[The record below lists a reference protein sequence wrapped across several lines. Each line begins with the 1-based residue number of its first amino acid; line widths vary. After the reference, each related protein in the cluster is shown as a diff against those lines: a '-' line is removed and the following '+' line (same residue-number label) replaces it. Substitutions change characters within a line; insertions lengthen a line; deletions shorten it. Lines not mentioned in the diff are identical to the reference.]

1 MDDRQEHDQEA
12 LNNLEYEGNDT
23 SEDVTDVS
31 NEGEDF
37 RMNTADD
44 LEDNT
49 EALDNCLERQSQL

>member
-1 MDDRQEHDQEA
+1 LDDRQEHDQEA